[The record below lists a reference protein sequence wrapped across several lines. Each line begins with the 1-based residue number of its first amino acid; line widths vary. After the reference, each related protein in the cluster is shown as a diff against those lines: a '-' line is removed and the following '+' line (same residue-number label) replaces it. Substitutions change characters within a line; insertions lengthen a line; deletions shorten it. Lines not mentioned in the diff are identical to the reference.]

1 MTGSI
6 TSVIDAQLANG
17 VARSRSIIIG
27 AILIGILLL
36 GVTLVAG
43 HVTLGYTLR
52 CELPERCPYGP
63 NARLGLTTGAIS
75 LRLHNCEPILP
86 RIMPISATAS

>member
-17 VARSRSIIIG
+17 VAWSRSIIIG

-43 HVTLGYTLR
+43 HVTLGYTDSLIAS
-52 CELPERCPYGP
+52 YGV
-63 NARLGLTTGAIS
+63 NFQSVVHTVRM
-75 LRLHNCEPILP
+75 H
-86 RIMPISATAS
+86 ASD